1 MGPAH
6 TSFFGP
12 LFGGIAY
19 YLSTL
24 HLKPTYTSQSDLG
37 SLFMGGGVDNGVGE
51 TYYCS
56 EHSSVP
62 IYMILPSGNDPAAC
76 YIYDPPYHWY
86 KNLPQDTTLRASI
99 HYTVARAYSI

>member
-62 IYMILPSGNDPAAC
+62 IYMIPHITGIKTFHKTRHC
-76 YIYDPPYHWY
+76 ERPYTIQSRVRILY
-86 KNLPQDTTLRASI
+86 K
-99 HYTVARAYSI
+99 